1 MANVELAARLHC
13 SYKRATFVLCA
24 GNLVVALYL
33 LQSVVGPFYFQTSSS
48 TSTSTSNELQQ
59 QVGTGDHTAVAEALQ
74 QEVIYSEEDLKRQEE
89 SNDLRRAVLP
99 VRLMERI
106 KEIEAQTEVE
116 ISKSQSASAARQR
129 VALELAQRLRYLRFI
144 NSKSNPQQGLEEW
157 SKKKLDGLK
166 KQEHT
171 KLKKDQANEEEEE
184 ELVKKTEMIGFNS
197 HPPDHESN
205 VFKFMNPDEKGESIA
220 AKLVRKKRG

>member
-13 SYKRATFVLCA
+13 SYKGATFILCA

-33 LQSVVGPFYFQTSSS
+33 LQSVVGPFYFQSSSSSSSS
-48 TSTSTSNELQQ
+48 TGLQQ
-59 QVGTGDHTAVAEALQ
+59 GDHTAVAGALQ

-106 KEIEAQTEVE
+106 KEIEAQTEME

-157 SKKKLDGLK
+157 RKKKLDGLK

-171 KLKKDQANEEEEE
+171 KLKKDQANGEEEEEDEE
-184 ELVKKTEMIGFNS
+184 ELVKKTEMVEFNS
-197 HPPDHESN
+197 HPPDHKSN

-220 AKLVRKKRG
+220 AKLVRKKQG

>member
-13 SYKRATFVLCA
+13 SYKGATFILCA

-48 TSTSTSNELQQ
+48 SSSSSSSNSSNELQQ
-59 QVGTGDHTAVAEALQ
+59 QGDHTAVAGALQ

-106 KEIEAQTEVE
+106 KEIEAQTEME

-144 NSKSNPQQGLEEW
+144 NSKSNPQQGVILCHSFFECKFGVARSW
-157 SKKKLDGLK
+157 GVVNS
-166 KQEHT
+166 
-171 KLKKDQANEEEEE
+171 
-184 ELVKKTEMIGFNS
+184 LVINLAMVICFLLFLVCLFSSVLSLSLATLLLNNNNNNTGSRIHKS
-197 HPPDHESN
+197 SN
-205 VFKFMNPDEKGESIA
+205 
-220 AKLVRKKRG
+220 

>member
-48 TSTSTSNELQQ
+48 SSSSNELQQ
-59 QVGTGDHTAVAEALQ
+59 QVGTGDHTAVAGALQ

-106 KEIEAQTEVE
+106 KEIEAQTEME

-129 VALELAQRLRYLRFI
+129 VALELAQRLRHLRFI
-144 NSKSNPQQGLEEW
+144 NNKLNPQQGLEEW
-157 SKKKLDGLK
+157 RKKKLDSLK

-171 KLKKDQANEEEEE
+171 KLEKDQANEEEEEEE
-184 ELVKKTEMIGFNS
+184 ELVKKTEMVGFNS
-197 HPPDHESN
+197 QPPNHKPN
-205 VFKFMNPDEKGESIA
+205 VFKFLNPDEKGESIA
-220 AKLVRKKRG
+220 ATLVREKQG

>member
-1 MANVELAARLHC
+1 MELAARLHC

-33 LQSVVGPFYFQTSSS
+33 LQSVVGPFYFQTSNSS
-48 TSTSTSNELQQ
+48 SSSSNELQQ
-59 QVGTGDHTAVAEALQ
+59 QGDQTAVAEALQ

-144 NSKSNPQQGLEEW
+144 NSKSNPQKGLEEW

-184 ELVKKTEMIGFNS
+184 EELVKKTEMVGFNS
-197 HPPDHESN
+197 HPPDHKSN

-220 AKLVRKKRG
+220 AKLVRKKQG

>member
-13 SYKRATFVLCA
+13 SYKGATFILCA

-33 LQSVVGPFYFQTSSS
+33 LQSVVGPFYFQSSSSSSSS
-48 TSTSTSNELQQ
+48 TGLQQ
-59 QVGTGDHTAVAEALQ
+59 GDHTAVAGALQ

-106 KEIEAQTEVE
+106 KEIEAQTEME

-144 NSKSNPQQGLEEW
+144 NSKSNPQQGVILCHSFFECKFGVARSW
-157 SKKKLDGLK
+157 GVVNSLAINLAMVICF
-166 KQEHT
+166 
-171 KLKKDQANEEEEE
+171 LLF
-184 ELVKKTEMIGFNS
+184 LVCLFSSVLSLSLATLLLNNNNNNTGSRIHKS
-197 HPPDHESN
+197 SN
-205 VFKFMNPDEKGESIA
+205 
-220 AKLVRKKRG
+220 

>member
-48 TSTSTSNELQQ
+48 SSSNELQQ
-59 QVGTGDHTAVAEALQ
+59 QGDHTAVAEALQ

-144 NSKSNPQQGLEEW
+144 NSKSNPQKGVILCHSFFECKFGVARSW
-157 SKKKLDGLK
+157 GVINS
-166 KQEHT
+166 
-171 KLKKDQANEEEEE
+171 
-184 ELVKKTEMIGFNS
+184 LVINLAMVICFLSVLGPF
-197 HPPDHESN
+197 
-205 VFKFMNPDEKGESIA
+205 VFLCLFPLTCNTA
-220 AKLVRKKRG
+220 AQQQ

>member
-48 TSTSTSNELQQ
+48 SSSSNELQQ
-59 QVGTGDHTAVAEALQ
+59 QVGTGDHTAVAGALQ

-99 VRLMERI
+99 VRLMERVSN
-106 KEIEAQTEVE
+106 KWAFAPSTEIQNHHAMC
-116 ISKSQSASAARQR
+116 K
-129 VALELAQRLRYLRFI
+129 
-144 NSKSNPQQGLEEW
+144 
-157 SKKKLDGLK
+157 
-166 KQEHT
+166 
-171 KLKKDQANEEEEE
+171 EEEEE
-184 ELVKKTEMIGFNS
+184 EEEETKPHSLWQRIFFSFLGFAS
-197 HPPDHESN
+197 REIKDCS
-205 VFKFMNPDEKGESIA
+205 VADFCWC
-220 AKLVRKKRG
+220 

>member
-48 TSTSTSNELQQ
+48 SSSNELQQ

-144 NSKSNPQQGLEEW
+144 NSKSNPQQGVILCHSFFEC
-157 SKKKLDGLK
+157 
-166 KQEHT
+166 
-171 KLKKDQANEEEEE
+171 
-184 ELVKKTEMIGFNS
+184 
-197 HPPDHESN
+197 
-205 VFKFMNPDEKGESIA
+205 KFGVARS
-220 AKLVRKKRG
+220 

>member
-1 MANVELAARLHC
+1 MELAARLHC

-48 TSTSTSNELQQ
+48 SSSSSSNELQQ
-59 QVGTGDHTAVAEALQ
+59 QVGTGDRTAVAEALQ

-171 KLKKDQANEEEEE
+171 KLKKDQANEDEEEEE
-184 ELVKKTEMIGFNS
+184 ELVKKTEMVGFNS
-197 HPPDHESN
+197 HPPDHKSN

-220 AKLVRKKRG
+220 AKLVRKKQG